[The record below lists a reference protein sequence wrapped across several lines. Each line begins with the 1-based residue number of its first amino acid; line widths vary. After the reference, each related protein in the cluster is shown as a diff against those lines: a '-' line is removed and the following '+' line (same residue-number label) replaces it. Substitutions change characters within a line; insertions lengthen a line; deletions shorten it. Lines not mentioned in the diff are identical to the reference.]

1 MASSHNKERYLAIR
15 KTSVIGASVNFALA
29 VTKLIFGFI
38 AQSQSLIADGIH
50 SFSDLATDAMVIYA
64 SKHSNKGADED
75 HPYGHARIETA
86 YTVGLG
92 LVLIAV
98 AIGIIWDAGRR
109 LLEPTLLLHPHPLA
123 LFVAA
128 FSILANEGLYHYT
141 LRTAKRV
148 RSPLLR
154 ANAWHH
160 RSDAISSV
168 VVLIG
173 ITGALIGLDY
183 LDAFASAGVALMIA
197 KIGWDVAWNAIR
209 ELVDTGLEPERLA
222 QVRESIA
229 QVEGVKDFHM
239 LRTRRMGGEALVD
252 VHVQVNPRLS
262 VSEGHQIGEYVRAHL
277 TEGIDE
283 ISDVT
288 VHIDPED
295 DESNALCEGLPLRR
309 EIFTHLRERWR
320 PLLDPSVIQGMN
332 LHYLSGKVDIELIVP
347 LNHVDNLEHAR
358 ALAQRLRQE
367 AQDMEDVGSI
377 QIYFSMTPP

>member
-15 KTSVIGASVNFALA
+15 RNSIIGASVNFALA
-29 VTKLIFGFI
+29 TIKLIFGFI

-64 SKHSNKGADED
+64 AKHSNKGADED

-92 LVLIAV
+92 LFLIAV
-98 AIGIIWDAGRR
+98 AVGIIWDAGRR
-109 LLEPTLLLHPHPLA
+109 LLEPALLLHPHPLA
-123 LFVAA
+123 LIVAA
-128 FSILANEGLYHYT
+128 SSILANEGLYHYT

-173 ITGALIGLDY
+173 ITGALLGLDY

-197 KIGWDVAWNAIR
+197 KIGWDLAWDALR
-209 ELVDTGLEPERLA
+209 ELVDTGLAPERLA

-229 QVEGVKDFHM
+229 QVEGVRDFHM

-277 TEGIDE
+277 TQGIDE

-309 EIFTHLRERWR
+309 EIFTRLQERWR
-320 PLLDPSVIQGMN
+320 PLLDPNVIQSIN
-332 LHYLSGKVDIELIVP
+332 LHYLSGKVDIELVVP
-347 LNHVDNLEHAR
+347 LNRVDNLEQAQS
-358 ALAQRLRQE
+358 LAQRLRQS
-367 AQDMEDVGSI
+367 AQDMEGIGRI
-377 QIYFSMTPP
+377 QVYFSITH

>member
-1 MASSHNKERYLAIR
+1 MADSYNEERYLAIR
-15 KTSVIGASVNFALA
+15 RISIIGASVNFALA
-29 VTKLIFGFI
+29 VIKLIVGFI

-64 SKHSNKGADED
+64 AKHSNKSADED
-75 HPYGHARIETA
+75 HPYGHARVETA

-92 LVLIAV
+92 LFLIAV
-98 AIGIIWDAGRR
+98 AVGIIWDGGRR
-109 LLEPTLLLHPHPLA
+109 LLEPTLLLHPQPLA
-123 LFVAA
+123 LAVAVL
-128 FSILANEGLYHYT
+128 SILANEGLYHYT
-141 LRTAKRV
+141 MHTAKRV

-173 ITGALIGLDY
+173 ISGALLGLDY

-197 KIGWDVAWNAIR
+197 KIGWDLAWNAIR

-229 QVEGVKDFHM
+229 KVEGVKDFHM

-262 VSEGHQIGEYVRAHL
+262 VSEGHQIGEYVRTHL

-309 EIFTHLRERWR
+309 EIFNRLRERWR
-320 PLLDPSVIQGMN
+320 HLLDPTIIQSMN

-347 LNHVDNLEHAR
+347 LNHVANLEHAQS
-358 ALAQRLRQE
+358 LAQRLRQS
-367 AQDMEDVGSI
+367 AQNIEGVGSI
-377 QIYFSMTPP
+377 QIYFAITH

>member
-1 MASSHNKERYLAIR
+1 MSSAQNAERYLAIR
-15 KTSVIGASVNFALA
+15 RTSIVGASVNFALA
-29 VTKLIFGFI
+29 VVKLIFGFI

-50 SFSDLATDAMVIYA
+50 SFSDLATDALVVYA
-64 SKHSNKGADED
+64 AKHSNKGADED

-92 LVLIAV
+92 LFLIAV
-98 AIGIIWDAGRR
+98 AVGIMWDAGHR
-109 LLEPTLLLHPHPLA
+109 LLEPALLLHPQPLA
-123 LFVAA
+123 LIVAA

-141 LRTAKRV
+141 MRIAKQV
-148 RSPLLR
+148 RSPLLH

-173 ITGALIGLDY
+173 ITGALLGLDY

-197 KIGWDVAWNAIR
+197 KIGWDLAWNAIR

-222 QVRESIA
+222 QVRKSIT

-239 LRTRRMGGEALVD
+239 LRTRSMGGEALVD

-309 EIFTHLRERWR
+309 EIFSRLRERWY
-320 PLLDPSVIQGMN
+320 PLLDTTVIQGMN
-332 LHYLSGKVDIELIVP
+332 LHYLSGKVDIELIIP
-347 LNHVDNLEHAR
+347 LSHVNDIEHAQS
-358 ALAQRLRQE
+358 LAQCLRQK
-367 AQDMEDVGSI
+367 AQDLKEIGSI
-377 QIYFSMTPP
+377 QIYFSMAH